1 MRIISWNV
9 AGLRA
14 KIKKNEIYN
23 IIELNPDIICIQET
37 KADENQVK
45 IPEDIN
51 KIYPFRYWSENK
63 GITQKKGF
71 SGTSIWLKVEPIQ
84 IINLQEEFD
93 QEGRIGIIE
102 LEEYYLINVYVVNS
116 QEINSERC
124 KYRNLI
130 WDKKLEELILKLK
143 KTKEVIIC
151 GDFNVA
157 NEDID
162 IYNPEKL
169 KNKTAGFLDCEREN
183 FKQLLDN
190 CNLIDIYRYL
200 NPREQTFSY
209 WDQRVKKMRETNK
222 GWRIDYFL
230 ITEKLRKKI
239 KRIDI
244 LVNIFG
250 SDHAPLILEI

>member
-1 MRIISWNV
+1 MKPNKIKQNQKTKSKNKIKKQNQKMRIISWNV

-51 KIYPFRYWSENK
+51 KIYTFRYWSENK

-71 SGTSIWLKVEPIQ
+71 SGTSIWLKEEPIQ

-124 KYRNLI
+124 KYRNLRI
-130 WDKKLEELILKLK
+130 VKLSNHFLR
-143 KTKEVIIC
+143 
-151 GDFNVA
+151 
-157 NEDID
+157 
-162 IYNPEKL
+162 YQYL
-169 KNKTAGFLDCEREN
+169 KNQFFFL
-183 FKQLLDN
+183 
-190 CNLIDIYRYL
+190 
-200 NPREQTFSY
+200 
-209 WDQRVKKMRETNK
+209 
-222 GWRIDYFL
+222 
-230 ITEKLRKKI
+230 
-239 KRIDI
+239 
-244 LVNIFG
+244 
-250 SDHAPLILEI
+250 